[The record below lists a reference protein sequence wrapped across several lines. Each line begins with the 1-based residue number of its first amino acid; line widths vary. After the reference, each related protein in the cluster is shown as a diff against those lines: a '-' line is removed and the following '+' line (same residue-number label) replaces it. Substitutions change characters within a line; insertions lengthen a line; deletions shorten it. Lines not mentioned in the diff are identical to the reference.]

1 MKKLI
6 LECVRKTEGFTLGKH
21 YKLLGCAGEYVQLK
35 DDNKKE
41 CILFES
47 YFDIVNKSFK

>member
-6 LECVRKTEGFTLGKH
+6 LECIKETQGFTLGKH
-21 YKLLGCAGEYVQLK
+21 YKLLGCAGECVQLE
-35 DDNKKE
+35 DDNNEE

-47 YFDIVNKSFK
+47 YFDIVNKKK